1 LQILTELNLINDSNR
16 KDSYSLPELRSIL
29 ETNVAFNDNTRLEQ
43 LAHKHGIK
51 ILWNPTFHCDFN
63 GIEGFWCDLKWYVGK
78 NNDQNYNKLNG
89 YIIDAM
95 ELYERKKLN
104 KKL

>member
-1 LQILTELNLINDSNR
+1 
-16 KDSYSLPELRSIL
+16 
-29 ETNVAFNDNTRLEQ
+29 VAFNDNTRLEQ

-51 ILWNPTFHCDFN
+51 ILWNPTFHCELD

-89 YIIDAM
+89 YIINAM
-95 ELYERKKLN
+95 EQYERKNSTRNYGLDFGA
-104 KKL
+104 L